1 MDFRTLFSSEEWD
14 TLRAAPFNVQVLV
27 SQADDEREID
37 EIGPLLDILISYDGD
52 PFVKEVFRDS
62 LEATEETRLIKD
74 TREALNQVTSAVNLI
89 KKNIE
94 NNGLKKDVLDIFC
107 AQLLEIATQTATADL
122 EGLEKEVEQFSN
134 LFESQET
141 NEGLKAFVEKRKA
154 NFR

>member
-27 SQADDEREID
+27 SQADDERELD

-52 PFVKEVFRDS
+52 PFVKEVFKDS

-94 NNGLKKDVLDIFC
+94 DNGLKKDVLDIFC
-107 AQLLEIATQTATADL
+107 AQLLEIAEQTATADL
-122 EGLEKEVEQFSN
+122 EGLEKEEESIINLLKKKFS
-134 LFESQET
+134 
-141 NEGLKAFVEKRKA
+141 
-154 NFR
+154 

>member
-107 AQLLEIATQTATADL
+107 AQLLEIAEQTATADL
-122 EGLEKEVEQFSN
+122 EGLEKEEESIINLLKKKFS
-134 LFESQET
+134 
-141 NEGLKAFVEKRKA
+141 
-154 NFR
+154 

>member
-14 TLRAAPFNVQVLV
+14 ILRAAPFNVQVLV
-27 SQADDEREID
+27 SQADDERELD

-74 TREALNQVTSAVNLI
+74 TRDALNEVSSAVNLI

-94 NNGLKKDVLDIFC
+94 TNGLGEDTLDIFC
-107 AQLLEIATQTATADL
+107 AQLLEIAEQTATADL
-122 EGLEKEVEQFSN
+122 EGLEKEEESIINLLKKKFS
-134 LFESQET
+134 
-141 NEGLKAFVEKRKA
+141 
-154 NFR
+154 

>member
-27 SQADDEREID
+27 SQADDERELD

-52 PFVKEVFRDS
+52 PFVKEVFKDS

-107 AQLLEIATQTATADL
+107 AQLLEIAEQTATADL
-122 EGLEKEVEQFSN
+122 EGLEKEEESIINLLKKKFS
-134 LFESQET
+134 
-141 NEGLKAFVEKRKA
+141 
-154 NFR
+154 

>member
-27 SQADDEREID
+27 SQADDDRELD

-74 TREALNQVTSAVNLI
+74 TRDALNQVTSAVNLI

-107 AQLLEIATQTATADL
+107 AQLLEIAEQTATADL
-122 EGLEKEVEQFSN
+122 EGLEKEEESIINLLKKKFS
-134 LFESQET
+134 
-141 NEGLKAFVEKRKA
+141 
-154 NFR
+154 

>member
-1 MDFRTLFSSEEWD
+1 MLVVDYRTLFSSEEWD

-27 SQADDEREID
+27 SQADDERELD

-74 TREALNQVTSAVNLI
+74 TRDALNEVSSAVNLI

-94 NNGLKKDVLDIFC
+94 TNGLGEDTLDIFC
-107 AQLLEIATQTATADL
+107 AQLLEIAEQTATADL
-122 EGLEKEVEQFSN
+122 EGLEKEEESIINLLKKKFS
-134 LFESQET
+134 
-141 NEGLKAFVEKRKA
+141 
-154 NFR
+154 